1 MIVTHNI
8 INCVGQPILPE
19 LIAFPTSHGII
30 NIPERIS
37 VRYQEFGTL
46 LLEDSTG
53 ARIRN
58 IIHDHRTAE
67 RINWQILSEWLEG
80 KGKQPVTWETLAN
93 SLDEAGIGEL
103 AKSIRESKDISARS

>member
-1 MIVTHNI
+1 MLLLAVDKPT
-8 INCVGQPILPE
+8 LPE

-37 VRYQEFGTL
+37 IHYQEFGTL

-53 ARIRN
+53 ARVRN
-58 IIHDHRTAE
+58 IIHDHRTTE

-80 KGKQPVTWETLAN
+80 RGRQPVIWETLAS

-103 AKSIRESKDISARS
+103 AECIRKCKDIPSQL